1 MLLFYFLFVY
11 LFMFIHLL
19 SWKYFYF
26 IFIDEK
32 IVQALYLY
40 IIYRFSLQ
48 VMKHIHQHNTAQV
61 CATQSNVFHSRVDTK
76 CKQPKNYHTLSSH
89 NFIFSLSFILFS
101 T

>member
-19 SWKYFYF
+19 SSTYFYF

-40 IIYRFSLQ
+40 IRFTLHA
-48 VMKHIHQHNTAQV
+48 MKHIHQHNTVQV
-61 CATQSNVFHSRVDTK
+61 CATQSNVFHSQVDIN
-76 CKQPKNYHTLSSH
+76 CK
-89 NFIFSLSFILFS
+89 
-101 T
+101 